1 MQAHSRGFTLIELM
15 IVIAIIGILAAVA
28 IPAYSEYV
36 KLSGMTKVGVH
47 YEEAIR
53 TVKNGYARAQARAD
67 MLSSE
72 SGLVDEVTAF
82 HDQLIWQLNP
92 QLKRSPGGDP
102 GYAPLPNDSSG
113 VVGVAQRGSDTS
125 SFAVTITRPA
135 YGDLSTA
142 STTVHFVEL

>member
-1 MQAHSRGFTLIELM
+1 MLANSRGFTLIELM

-36 KLSGMTKVGVH
+36 RLSGMAKVEVH

-53 TVKNGYARAQARAD
+53 TVKNGYSRAQGRAN
-67 MLSSE
+67 MLSSPT
-72 SGLVDEVTAF
+72 GLVDEVDAF
-82 HDQLIWQLNP
+82 HANLIWQLNP

-102 GYAPLPNDSSG
+102 GYALLPDDNSG
-113 VVGVAQRGSDTS
+113 VVGVAPRGSDTS

-135 YGDLSTA
+135 YGDLSSA
-142 STTVHFVEL
+142 STTVQFVEL